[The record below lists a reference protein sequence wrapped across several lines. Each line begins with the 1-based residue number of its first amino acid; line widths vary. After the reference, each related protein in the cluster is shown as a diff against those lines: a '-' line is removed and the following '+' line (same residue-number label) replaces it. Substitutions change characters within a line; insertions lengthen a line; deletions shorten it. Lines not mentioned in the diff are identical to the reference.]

1 MKYNEIPKNMRSTQA
16 RKHHTEIREIPRPW
30 DEATLFAIS
39 DLCQSQDPNL
49 FKNSIAIPIAEPI
62 YLK

>member
-1 MKYNEIPKNMRSTQA
+1 MRSTQT

-49 FKNSIAIPIAEPI
+49 FENSIAIPIAEPI